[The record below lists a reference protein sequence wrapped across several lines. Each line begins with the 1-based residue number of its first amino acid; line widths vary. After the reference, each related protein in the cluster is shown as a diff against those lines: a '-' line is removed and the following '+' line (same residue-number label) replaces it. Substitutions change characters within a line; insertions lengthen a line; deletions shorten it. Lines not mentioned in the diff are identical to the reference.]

1 MNWSTQSFA
10 LMTIVFTII
19 QINKYKK
26 YNTNEVIKKFFCI
39 FKIVIPIYYDLKVKQ
54 IFSDIQKEKTT
65 MTFELL

>member
-1 MNWSTQSFA
+1 
-10 LMTIVFTII
+10 MTIVFTII

-26 YNTNEVIKKFFCI
+26 YNTNEVIKIFFCI